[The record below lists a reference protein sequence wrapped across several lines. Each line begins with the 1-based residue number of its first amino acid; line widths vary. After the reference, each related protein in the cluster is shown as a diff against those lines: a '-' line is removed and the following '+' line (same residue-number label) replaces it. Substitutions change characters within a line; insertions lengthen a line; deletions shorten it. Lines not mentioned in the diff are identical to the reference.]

1 MTQKKESWINNVSL
15 LNKMLAAFGLF
26 FLCFLATSVVSY
38 RTSGQDHA
46 ARKREAVQLEVINQI
61 EDAIQAV
68 RLQQIAIR
76 SYLLGDRER
85 QM

>member
-38 RTSGQDHA
+38 RT
-46 ARKREAVQLEVINQI
+46 
-61 EDAIQAV
+61 
-68 RLQQIAIR
+68 
-76 SYLLGDRER
+76 
-85 QM
+85 